1 MVPIPNWQLSVYHCP
16 QGMTSEPRLRTAF
29 RSVYVVLPTYNEH
42 DTIRQTLSDVV
53 SALRWSKDHFLFQ
66 TATIVVIDDHSPD
79 ETLKLAHKIRRKV
92 AATPALSGWLKLRCE
107 FHEGPP
113 ELGDSILQGIRQ
125 RAGEVVIGMDADG
138 NHEPHRIPV
147 LLYHLRHAHLVVG
160 SRFLPGGGM
169 AQTWRQYLSLT
180 FNTWLRL
187 RYHFPIWDNTSGFY
201 AIRTHDLLKLDPHD
215 IYRGYGEY
223 HLRLVKFAQR
233 SQWKISEVSVYY
245 PARTG
250 GVSKSKL
257 WEMAKIYLQ
266 VARQLTFHTS
276 S

>member
-1 MVPIPNWQLSVYHCP
+1 
-16 QGMTSEPRLRTAF
+16 MTHQPRSRTAF
-29 RSVYVVLPTYNEH
+29 RSVYVVLPTYNER
-42 DTIRQTLSDVV
+42 DTIHQTLRDVI
-53 SALRWSKDHFLFQ
+53 SALKWSQDHLLFQ
-66 TATIVVIDDHSPD
+66 TATIVVIDDKSPD
-79 ETLKLAHKIRRKV
+79 GTLDWAKKIQARV
-92 AATPALSGWLKLRCE
+92 AQLPHFSTWLKIRCE
-107 FHEGPP
+107 FHDGPP

-147 LLYHLRHAHLVVG
+147 LLHQLLFARLVVG

-169 AQTWRQYLSLT
+169 AQTWRQCLSLC

-187 RYHFPIWDNTSGFY
+187 RFHFPIWDNTSGFY
-201 AIRTHDLLKLDPHD
+201 AIRTADLLQLDPND

-233 SQWKISEVSVYY
+233 SLWKISEVSVYY

-257 WEMAKIYLQ
+257 WQMAQVYLA
-266 VARQLTFHTS
+266 VARQLTRFS
-276 S
+276 PS